1 MSAQA
6 DLRGAIVAALRAD
19 AALTAVIGADRVHDG
34 APRGAAIPFV
44 DLGAVET
51 RLLAATPDEGERHIV
66 EVLAYSRKPARGE
79 VSAVLTA
86 IRDVLAELGPTV
98 GAQRLVHVSDP
109 VMRSERQRDGRG
121 WRGRL
126 SVRIVTEPAA

>member
-1 MSAQA
+1 M
-6 DLRGAIVAALRAD
+6 L
-19 AALTAVIGADRVHDG
+19 
-34 APRGAAIPFV
+34 
-44 DLGAVET
+44 
-51 RLLAATPDEGERHIV
+51 
-66 EVLAYSRKPARGE
+66 
-79 VSAVLTA
+79 SAV
-86 IRDVLAELGPTV
+86 RDVLAELGPAV

>member
-19 AALTAVIGADRVHDG
+19 AALTALIGADRVHDG

-51 RLLAATPDEGERHIV
+51 RLLTAEPAEGERHTV

-79 VSAVLTA
+79 VSDILSA
-86 IRDVLAELGPTV
+86 IRDVLVHLGSTV
-98 GAQRLVHVSDP
+98 GAQRLVHASDP

-126 SVRIVTEPAA
+126 TMRIATEPAA

>member
-1 MSAQA
+1 M
-6 DLRGAIVAALRAD
+6 
-19 AALTAVIGADRVHDG
+19 
-34 APRGAAIPFV
+34 
-44 DLGAVET
+44 
-51 RLLAATPDEGERHIV
+51 
-66 EVLAYSRKPARGE
+66 LAYSRKPARGE
-79 VSAVLTA
+79 VSEVLTA
-86 IRDVLAELGPTV
+86 IRDVLAELSPAV

>member
-6 DLRGAIVAALRAD
+6 DLRGAIIAALRAD
-19 AALTAVIGADRVHDG
+19 AALTELLGVDRVHDG

-51 RLLAATPDEGERHIV
+51 RLLTAEPAEGERHTV

-79 VSAVLTA
+79 ISEILTA
-86 IRDVLAELGPTV
+86 IRDALAQLPPSIGV
-98 GAQRLVHVSDP
+98 QRLVHVSDP

-126 SVRIVTEPAA
+126 TVRVVTEPAA